1 MCCFFPI
8 PEPYSCFTPVLA
20 LSPSK
25 GWTTLFF
32 PFLSHS
38 CSCPV
43 TFKRLDNPF
52 FHSCSCSVAFK
63 WLDNPFFHSC
73 PIPALALSPSKGW
86 TTLFSIS
93 FPFLFFLCHLQ
104 TPVQPF
110 FPSLLYSSS

>member
-43 TFKRLDNPF
+43 AFKR
-52 FHSCSCSVAFK
+52 
-63 WLDNPFFHSC
+63 LDNPFFHSC
-73 PIPALALSPSKGW
+73 PIPALALSPSKAC
-86 TTLFSIS
+86 TTLFSI
-93 FPFLFFLCHLQ
+93 PALPL
-104 TPVQPF
+104 
-110 FPSLLYSSS
+110 FPSHASPTLFSTPPLFLLFLSP